1 MDGDGPAADAAGNIY
16 LSSGNGTF
24 KPRAT
29 DGDYGDSV
37 VKFTPTKAKALKVV
51 DYYTPPNQAQLDL
64 NDLDLGSGGV
74 MLLPDQPGAT
84 KHLLIAGGKQGT
96 LYLVNRDNM
105 GHFSANPAKDRAVE
119 HLPGARPRLC
129 NLPAYFNGTIYYG
142 GSASRASNFNLGDR
156 LKAFTILNGIVVPAA
171 TSASPFAFTFPGST
185 PSVSANG
192 TANGVV
198 WTISDTGVTA
208 DLSAFDAS
216 NLSRLLYDSTATG
229 PSEQG
234 PGYIQFT
241 VPTIANGKVYDGGDG
256 AQALYGLLGQ

>member
-1 MDGDGPAADAAGNIY
+1 MRLAARPPVTPAVFGWTETDLAADAAGNIY

-64 NDLDLGSGGV
+64 NDSTSSGGV

-119 HLPGARPRLC
+119 QLPGAL
-129 NLPAYFNGTIYYG
+129 NHVYATPAYFNGTIYYG
-142 GSASRASNFNLGDR
+142 GFGKPGQQSPTWATASRH
-156 LKAFTILNGIVVPAA
+156 
-171 TSASPFAFTFPGST
+171 
-185 PSVSANG
+185 
-192 TANGVV
+192 
-198 WTISDTGVTA
+198 
-208 DLSAFDAS
+208 
-216 NLSRLLYDSTATG
+216 SRS
-229 PSEQG
+229 
-234 PGYIQFT
+234 
-241 VPTIANGKVYDGGDG
+241 
-256 AQALYGLLGQ
+256 